1 LAAAAGAAAAIS
13 FTVEEKPEPKAGPVA
28 PVTPIVASLDAANS
42 IPRRVPVPMLRPALT
57 VCKPIGVA
65 LGPGSR
71 VVLMPDKAGV
81 AEALAQR
88 LQAFG
93 VEVLRIAD
101 AANAGALANQVNTWL
116 AAGPVQGVY
125 WLPALDDEG
134 SLSQMNLA
142 GWSEA
147 LRMRVKALYATMR
160 GLYQQIAASGTFL
173 VSAVRLGGQHGYDD
187 AGAVAP
193 LGGAEIAS

>member
-1 LAAAAGAAAAIS
+1 
-13 FTVEEKPEPKAGPVA
+13 
-28 PVTPIVASLDAANS
+28 
-42 IPRRVPVPMLRPALT
+42 
-57 VCKPIGVA
+57 
-65 LGPGSR
+65 
-71 VVLMPDKAGV
+71 MPDKAGV